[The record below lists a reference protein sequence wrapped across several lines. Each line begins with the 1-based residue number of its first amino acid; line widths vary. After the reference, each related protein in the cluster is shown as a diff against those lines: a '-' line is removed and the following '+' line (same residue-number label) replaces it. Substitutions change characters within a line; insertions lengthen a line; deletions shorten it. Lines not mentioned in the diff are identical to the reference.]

1 MQGRI
6 DMRLVDMSKNVTVNI
21 ETMMTGN
28 IMITGIRRKNADYLE
43 KYLILIDINVSV
55 LHEAQ

>member
-55 LHEAQ
+55 